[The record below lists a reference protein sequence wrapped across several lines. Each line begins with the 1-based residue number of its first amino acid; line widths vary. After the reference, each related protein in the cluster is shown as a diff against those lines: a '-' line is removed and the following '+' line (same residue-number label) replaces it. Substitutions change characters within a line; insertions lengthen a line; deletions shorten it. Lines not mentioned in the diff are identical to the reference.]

1 MSYRHGAFFD
11 EVPTSLVTPVEVD
24 SALPVVVGTAP
35 VHHLPDGTPAPVNEP
50 RLIYTVEDF
59 VAQFG
64 GLNTG
69 ESAHDYTL
77 TEFVNVFIGRYAV
90 APVVCINVFDPARHT
105 DEEGNP
111 DVSKVAAADII
122 GSAGVAD
129 VSGSEQIA
137 QSADG
142 SGSAGPYGS
151 ADGAGK
157 VAAGKRTGLAL
168 VDKVFPLFRK
178 VPGQILAPG
187 FSATPAVSIAIGAA
201 CESISGHFRA
211 VGLGDLPGS
220 IARSEDA
227 PAWLNDN
234 NLTDENLLLFF
245 GTPTYDNAPEYGSTH
260 LAAVMAQRDAENDG
274 IPFWSPSNKRMLCQ
288 GLTHNGAELALT
300 PMEAANLN
308 GNGIVTG
315 LNMVGGLVA
324 WGDQTACY
332 PGVTDV
338 KDASIPIRRMFNWIG
353 NTLVLTAWQKVSN
366 PLRRRLI
373 SSICD
378 TFNIWLNGLVA
389 REFILGGRVTFEAKD
404 NGKLGLMGGKVR
416 FHVYVTPPTA
426 AREIVFTLEYDPSYL
441 ETLFADAV

>member
-35 VHHLPDGTPAPVNEP
+35 VHNLPGGTPAPVNEP

-64 GLNTG
+64 SLKEG
-69 ESAHDYTL
+69 EKAHDYTL
-77 TEFVNVFIGRYAV
+77 TEFVNIFIGRYSV
-90 APVVCINVFDPARHT
+90 APVVCVNVFDPARHT
-105 DEEGNP
+105 GDEDAP
-111 DVSKVAAADII
+111 DVSTVTAQDII
-122 GSAGVAD
+122 GSVD
-129 VSGSEQIA
+129 SS
-137 QSADG
+137 
-142 SGSAGPYGS
+142 
-151 ADGAGK
+151 
-157 VAAGKRTGLAL
+157 GKRTGLSL

-187 FSATPAVSIAIGAA
+187 FSAEPAVAIAVGAA
-201 CESISGHFRA
+201 CENISGHFRA
-211 VGLGDLPGS
+211 VGVADLPGD
-220 IARSEDA
+220 IARPEDA
-227 PAWLNDN
+227 PAWVNDN
-234 NLTDENLLLFF
+234 NLTDENLILFF
-245 GTPTYDNAPEYGSTH
+245 GTPVYDNAPEYGSTH
-260 LAAVMAQRDAENDG
+260 LAAVMALRDAENDG

-300 PMEAANLN
+300 PLEAANLN

-315 LNMVGGLVA
+315 LNMIGGLVA

-338 KDASIPIRRMFNWIG
+338 KDASIPIRRMFNFIG

-373 SSICD
+373 SSITD

-389 REFILGGRVTFEAKD
+389 REFILGGRVTFETKD
-404 NGKLGLMGGKVR
+404 NSSTDLMGGKAR

-426 AREIVFTLEYDPSYL
+426 AREIVFTLEYDPAYL
-441 ETLFADAV
+441 ETLFES

>member
-11 EVPTSLVTPVEVD
+11 EAPTSLVTPVEVD
-24 SALPVVVGTAP
+24 SALPVVIGTAP
-35 VHHLPDGTPAPVNEP
+35 VHNLPDGTPAPVNEP

-59 VAQFG
+59 VTQFG
-64 GLNTG
+64 GLKQG

-77 TEFVNVFIGRYAV
+77 TEFVNIFIGRYAV
-90 APVVCINVFDPARHT
+90 APVVCINVFDPARHLRPGESAGDAGESESGQIADDT
-105 DEEGNP
+105 GENESGRMAEETPESGVAGSDSRVP
-111 DVSKVAAADII
+111 VAAKDII
-122 GSAGVAD
+122 GGVD
-129 VSGSEQIA
+129 ELGR
-137 QSADG
+137 
-142 SGSAGPYGS
+142 
-151 ADGAGK
+151 
-157 VAAGKRTGLAL
+157 RTGLAL

-187 FSATPAVSIAIGAA
+187 FSAEPAVAIAVGAA
-201 CESISGHFRA
+201 CKSISGHFRA
-211 VGLGDLPGS
+211 VGVADLPGG
-220 IARSEDA
+220 IARPEDA
-227 PAWLNDN
+227 PAWVNDN

-245 GTPTYDNAPEYGSTH
+245 GTPMYDNAPEYGSTH

-288 GLTHNGAELALT
+288 GLTHNGAQLALT
-300 PMEAANLN
+300 PLEAANLN

-315 LNMVGGLVA
+315 LNMIGGLVA

-338 KDASIPIRRMFNWIG
+338 KDASIPIRRMFNFIG

-389 REFILGGRVTFEAKD
+389 REFILGGRVTFEARD
-404 NGKLGLMGGKVR
+404 NGKSNLMDGKVR

-426 AREIVFTLEYDPSYL
+426 AREIVFTLEDRKS
-441 ETLFADAV
+441 VV

>member
-24 SALPVVVGTAP
+24 SALPVVIGTAP
-35 VHHLPDGTPAPVNEP
+35 VHNLPDGTPAPVNEP

-59 VAQFG
+59 IAQFG
-64 GLNTG
+64 AVKSG
-69 ESAHDYTL
+69 ETRHDFTL
-77 TEFVNVFIGRYAV
+77 SEFVDVFIGRYSV
-90 APVVCINVFDPARHT
+90 APVVCINVFDPGRHT
-105 DEEGNP
+105 KSGEGEDTPVVP
-111 DVSKVAAADII
+111 DVSTVTPQDII
-122 GSAGVAD
+122 GGVDA
-129 VSGSEQIA
+129 S
-137 QSADG
+137 
-142 SGSAGPYGS
+142 
-151 ADGAGK
+151 
-157 VAAGKRTGLAL
+157 GKRTGLAL
-168 VDKVFPLFRK
+168 VNKVFPLFRK

-187 FSATPAVSIAIGAA
+187 FSGTPSVAIAIGAA
-201 CESISGHFRA
+201 CENISGHFRA
-211 VGLGDLPGS
+211 VGVADLPGD
-220 IARSEDA
+220 IKRPEDA
-227 PAWLNDN
+227 PAWVNDN
-234 NLTDENLLLFF
+234 NLTDENLILFF
-245 GTPTYDNAPEYGSTH
+245 GTPVDDNAPEYGSTH

-274 IPFWSPSNKRMLCQ
+274 IPFWSPSNKRLLCQ

-300 PMEAANLN
+300 ALEAANLN

-315 LNMVGGLVA
+315 LNMIGGLVA

-338 KDASIPIRRMFNWIG
+338 KDASIPIRRMFNFIG

-404 NGKLGLMGGKVR
+404 NGSTDLMGGKVR

-426 AREIVFTLEYDPSYL
+426 AREIVFTLEYDPAYL
-441 ETLFADAV
+441 ETLFESAV

>member
-24 SALPVVVGTAP
+24 SALPVVIGTAP
-35 VHHLPDGTPAPVNEP
+35 VHNLPDGTPAPVNEP

-64 GLNTG
+64 AVKAG
-69 ESAHDYTL
+69 EKRHDFTL
-77 TEFVNVFIGRYAV
+77 SEFVDVFIGRYSV

-105 DEEGNP
+105 EEGTP

-122 GSAGVAD
+122 GGVD
-129 VSGSEQIA
+129 SS
-137 QSADG
+137 
-142 SGSAGPYGS
+142 
-151 ADGAGK
+151 
-157 VAAGKRTGLAL
+157 GKRTGLSL

-187 FSATPAVSIAIGAA
+187 FSAEPAVAIAIGAA
-201 CESISGHFRA
+201 CENIAGHFRA
-211 VGLGDLPGS
+211 VGVADLPGD
-220 IARSEDA
+220 IARPEDA
-227 PAWLNDN
+227 PAWVNDN

-260 LAAVMAQRDAENDG
+260 LAAVMALRDAENDG
-274 IPFWSPSNKRMLCQ
+274 IPFWSPSNKRMFCQ

-300 PMEAANLN
+300 PLEAANLN

-315 LNMVGGLVA
+315 LNMIGGLVA

-338 KDASIPIRRMFNWIG
+338 KDASIPIRRMFNFIG

-373 SSICD
+373 SSITD

-389 REFILGGRVTFEAKD
+389 REFILGGRVTFETKD
-404 NGKLGLMGGKVR
+404 NSSTDLMGGKVR

-426 AREIVFTLEYDPSYL
+426 AREIVFTLEYDPTYL
-441 ETLFADAV
+441 ETLFEN

>member
-1 MSYRHGAFFD
+1 MTYRHGAFFD

-64 GLNTG
+64 GLQTG

-105 DEEGNP
+105 KPGEGEDAPAAP
-111 DVSKVAAADII
+111 DVGAVTAQDII
-122 GSAGVAD
+122 GGVD
-129 VSGSEQIA
+129 
-137 QSADG
+137 
-142 SGSAGPYGS
+142 
-151 ADGAGK
+151 
-157 VAAGKRTGLAL
+157 AAGKRTGLAL

-201 CESISGHFRA
+201 CESISGHFRT

-220 IARSEDA
+220 IARPEDA

-245 GTPTYDNAPEYGSTH
+245 GTPTYDGVEEYGSTH

-315 LNMVGGLVA
+315 LNMIGGLVA

-332 PGVTDV
+332 PGITDV

-373 SSICD
+373 SSVCD

-404 NGKLGLMGGKVR
+404 NGKLDLMGGKVR

-426 AREIVFTLEYDPSYL
+426 AREIVFTLEYDPKYL
-441 ETLFADAV
+441 ETLFESAV

>member
-1 MSYRHGAFFD
+1 MSYRHGVFFD

-35 VHHLPDGTPAPVNEP
+35 VHNLPDGTSPPVNQP

-59 VAQFG
+59 VAAFG
-64 GLNTG
+64 APGPNDAPH
-69 ESAHDYTL
+69 AHTL
-77 TEFVNVFIGRYAV
+77 TEFVNVFIGRYKV
-90 APVVCINVFDPARHT
+90 APVVCINVFDPAVHID
-105 DEEGNP
+105 DEGEP
-111 DVSKVAAADII
+111 DVSLVKADDII
-122 GSAGVAD
+122 GGVD
-129 VSGSEQIA
+129 ETT
-137 QSADG
+137 
-142 SGSAGPYGS
+142 
-151 ADGAGK
+151 
-157 VAAGKRTGLAL
+157 GKRTGLAL

-187 FSATPAVSIAIGAA
+187 FSSDPAVAIAIGAA
-201 CESISGHFRA
+201 CENVSGHFRA
-211 VGLGDLPGS
+211 VGVADLPDS
-220 IARSEDA
+220 IVRPEDA
-227 PAWLNDN
+227 PAYVTAN

-245 GTPTYDNAPEYGSTH
+245 GTPTYAGSPEYGSTH
-260 LAAVMAQRDAENDG
+260 LAAVMAQRDAENSG

-288 GLTHNGAELALT
+288 GLTHKGKELSLT
-300 PMEAANLN
+300 PPQAANLN

-315 LNMVGGLVA
+315 LNMIGGLVA

-338 KDASIPIRRMFNWIG
+338 KDASIPIRRMFNFIG

-373 SSICD
+373 NSVCD

-404 NGKLGLMGGKVR
+404 NSKIDLMDGKVR

-441 ETLFADAV
+441 ETLFESAV

>member
-35 VHHLPDGTPAPVNEP
+35 VHNLPDGATAPVNEP

-64 GLNTG
+64 GLKDG
-69 ESAHDYTL
+69 EKTHDYTL

-90 APVVCINVFDPARHT
+90 APVVCINVFDPATHT
-105 DEEGNP
+105 DDEGNP
-111 DVSKVAAADII
+111 DVAQVAAADII
-122 GSAGVAD
+122 GGVDA
-129 VSGSEQIA
+129 S
-137 QSADG
+137 
-142 SGSAGPYGS
+142 
-151 ADGAGK
+151 
-157 VAAGKRTGLAL
+157 GKRTGLAL
-168 VDKVFPLFRK
+168 ADKVFPLFRK

-220 IARSEDA
+220 IARPEDA

-234 NLTDENLLLFF
+234 NLTDENLILFF
-245 GTPTYDNAPEYGSTH
+245 GTPTYDGAEEYGSTH

-300 PMEAANLN
+300 PQEAANLN

-315 LNMVGGLVA
+315 LNMIGGLVA
-324 WGDQTACY
+324 WGDQTASY

-338 KDASIPIRRMFNWIG
+338 KDASIPVRRMFNWIG
-353 NTLVLTAWQKVSN
+353 NTLVLTAWQRVSN

-373 SSICD
+373 ASICD

-389 REFILGGRVTFEAKD
+389 RELILGGRVTFEAKD
-404 NGKLGLMGGKVR
+404 NGKLDLMGGKVR

-426 AREIVFTLEYDPSYL
+426 AREIMFTLEYFPDYL
-441 ETLFADAV
+441 ETLFADAA

>member
-35 VHHLPDGTPAPVNEP
+35 VHNLPDGTPAPVNEP

-90 APVVCINVFDPARHT
+90 APVVCINVFDPATHT
-105 DEEGNP
+105 DDEGNP
-111 DVSKVAAADII
+111 DVAKVAAADII
-122 GSAGVAD
+122 GGVD
-129 VSGSEQIA
+129 
-137 QSADG
+137 
-142 SGSAGPYGS
+142 
-151 ADGAGK
+151 
-157 VAAGKRTGLAL
+157 AAGKRTGLTL

-220 IARSEDA
+220 IARPEDA

-245 GTPTYDNAPEYGSTH
+245 GTPTYDNVPEYGSSH

-404 NGKLGLMGGKVR
+404 NGKLDLMGGKVR

-426 AREIVFTLEYDPSYL
+426 AREIVFTLEYDPKYL
-441 ETLFADAV
+441 ETLFESAV

>member
-64 GLNTG
+64 GLQTG

-77 TEFVNVFIGRYAV
+77 TEFVSVFIGRYAV
-90 APVVCINVFDPARHT
+90 APVVCINVFDPATHT
-105 DEEGNP
+105 DDEGNP
-111 DVSKVAAADII
+111 DVAKVAAADII
-122 GSAGVAD
+122 GGVD
-129 VSGSEQIA
+129 
-137 QSADG
+137 
-142 SGSAGPYGS
+142 
-151 ADGAGK
+151 
-157 VAAGKRTGLAL
+157 AAGKRTGLAL

-201 CESISGHFRA
+201 CESISGHFRT

-220 IARSEDA
+220 IARPEDA

-245 GTPTYDNAPEYGSTH
+245 GTPTYDGVEEYGSTH

-315 LNMVGGLVA
+315 LNMIGGLVA

-332 PGVTDV
+332 PGITDV

-373 SSICD
+373 SSVCD

-404 NGKLGLMGGKVR
+404 NGKLDLMGGKVR

-426 AREIVFTLEYDPSYL
+426 AREIVFTLEYDPKYL
-441 ETLFADAV
+441 ETLFESAV

>member
-11 EVPTSLVTPVEVD
+11 EVPTSLVTPVDVD

-35 VHHLPDGTPAPVNEP
+35 VHNLPDGATAPVDEP

-59 VAQFG
+59 AAQFG
-64 GLNTG
+64 SLKDG
-69 ESAHDYTL
+69 EKAHDYTL
-77 TEFVNVFIGRYAV
+77 TEFVNVFIGRYNV
-90 APVVCINVFDPARHT
+90 APVVCINVFDPARHSKPG
-105 DEEGNP
+105 EGEGAPAVP
-111 DVSKVAAADII
+111 DVGAVTAEDII
-122 GSAGVAD
+122 GGVNA
-129 VSGSEQIA
+129 S
-137 QSADG
+137 
-142 SGSAGPYGS
+142 
-151 ADGAGK
+151 
-157 VAAGKRTGLAL
+157 GKRTGLAL
-168 VDKVFPLFRK
+168 ADKVFPLFRK

-201 CESISGHFRA
+201 CKSISGHFRA
-211 VGLGDLPGS
+211 VGVADLPDS
-220 IARSEDA
+220 IARPEDA
-227 PAWLNDN
+227 PAWINGN
-234 NLTDENLLLFF
+234 NLTDENLILFF

-260 LAAVMAQRDAENDG
+260 LAAVMAQRDAENSG

-300 PMEAANLN
+300 PMEASGLN

-338 KDASIPIRRMFNWIG
+338 KDAGIPIRRMFNWIG

-373 SSICD
+373 ASICD
-378 TFNIWLNGLVA
+378 TFNVWLNGLVA

-404 NGKLGLMGGKVR
+404 NGKLDLMDGKVR

-426 AREIVFTLEYDPSYL
+426 AREIVFTLEYDPAYL
-441 ETLFADAV
+441 ETLFESAVQP

>member
-24 SALPVVVGTAP
+24 SALPVVIGTAP
-35 VHHLPDGTPAPVNEP
+35 VHNLPDGTPAPVNEP

-64 GLNTG
+64 AVKAG
-69 ESAHDYTL
+69 EKRHDFTL
-77 TEFVNVFIGRYAV
+77 SEFVDVFIGRYSV

-105 DEEGNP
+105 EEGTP

-122 GSAGVAD
+122 GGVD
-129 VSGSEQIA
+129 SS
-137 QSADG
+137 
-142 SGSAGPYGS
+142 
-151 ADGAGK
+151 
-157 VAAGKRTGLAL
+157 GKRTGLSL

-187 FSATPAVSIAIGAA
+187 FSAEPAVAIAIGAA
-201 CESISGHFRA
+201 CENIAGHFRA
-211 VGLGDLPGS
+211 VGVADLPGD
-220 IARSEDA
+220 IARPEDA
-227 PAWLNDN
+227 PAWVNDN

-245 GTPTYDNAPEYGSTH
+245 GTPTYDTAPEYGSTH
-260 LAAVMAQRDAENDG
+260 LAAVMALRDAENDG
-274 IPFWSPSNKRMLCQ
+274 IPFWSPSNKRMFCQ

-300 PMEAANLN
+300 PLEAANLN

-315 LNMVGGLVA
+315 LNMIGGLVA

-338 KDASIPIRRMFNWIG
+338 KDASIPIRRMFNFIG

-373 SSICD
+373 SSITD

-389 REFILGGRVTFEAKD
+389 REFILGGRVTFETKD
-404 NGKLGLMGGKVR
+404 NSSTDLMGGKVR

-426 AREIVFTLEYDPSYL
+426 AREIVFTLEYDPTYL
-441 ETLFADAV
+441 ETLFEN

>member
-64 GLNTG
+64 GLQTG

-77 TEFVNVFIGRYAV
+77 TEFVSVFIGRYAV
-90 APVVCINVFDPARHT
+90 APVVCINVFDPATHT
-105 DEEGNP
+105 DDEGNP
-111 DVSKVAAADII
+111 DVAKVAAADII
-122 GSAGVAD
+122 GGVD
-129 VSGSEQIA
+129 
-137 QSADG
+137 
-142 SGSAGPYGS
+142 
-151 ADGAGK
+151 
-157 VAAGKRTGLAL
+157 AAGKRTGLAL

-187 FSATPAVSIAIGAA
+187 FSATPSVSIAIGAA

-220 IARSEDA
+220 IARPEDA

-245 GTPTYDNAPEYGSTH
+245 GTPTYDNAPEYGSSH

-404 NGKLGLMGGKVR
+404 NGKLDLMGGKVR

>member
-35 VHHLPDGTPAPVNEP
+35 VHNLQGGTPAPVNEP

-64 GLNTG
+64 ALKTG
-69 ESAHDYTL
+69 ENRHDFTL
-77 TEFVNVFIGRYAV
+77 AEFVEIFIGRYSV
-90 APVVCINVFDPARHT
+90 APVVCINVFDPATHT
-105 DEEGNP
+105 DDEGNP
-111 DVSKVAAADII
+111 DVAKVAAADII
-122 GSAGVAD
+122 GGVDAM
-129 VSGSEQIA
+129 
-137 QSADG
+137 
-142 SGSAGPYGS
+142 
-151 ADGAGK
+151 
-157 VAAGKRTGLAL
+157 GKRTGLAL

-187 FSATPAVSIAIGAA
+187 FSATPSVAIAIGAA
-201 CESISGHFRA
+201 CETISGHFRA
-211 VGLGDLPGS
+211 IGVGDLPTS
-220 IARSEDA
+220 IARPEDA
-227 PAWLNDN
+227 PAWANDN

-245 GTPTYDNAPEYGSTH
+245 GTPTYDNAEEYGSTH

-300 PMEAANLN
+300 PTEAANLN

-332 PGVTDV
+332 PGITDV

-373 SSICD
+373 TSVCD

-389 REFILGGRVTFEAKD
+389 REFILGGRVTFEQKD
-404 NGKLGLMGGKVR
+404 NPTTDLMGGKVR
-416 FHVYVTPPTA
+416 FHVHVTPPTA
-426 AREIVFTLEYDPSYL
+426 AREIVFTLEYDPKYL
-441 ETLFADAV
+441 ETLFESAV